1 MQRKTIISMQDDGH
15 FERIPQENEC
25 RNEAE
30 GCLLERASAVAQGVL
45 EEIEALA
52 GTTACKS
59 VQLVRLKQWAQEQ
72 DCWFC
77 DSSLFGDFFDRGS
90 ENEVYL
96 SPNSQEIVKLND
108 FRYSDDNLSSFFE
121 RIRAHNKYFDAC
133 PYRMVGF
140 AENRDGKICA
150 VLVQPFIVDAR
161 LATKEEI
168 HEEFLRIGFQAVDG
182 GEYYTNG
189 QHDIFDAVDGNV
201 LIDDDGHF
209 YFIDTI
215 IYPSDGEGYAKYH
228 SLSPRFSI

>member
-1 MQRKTIISMQDDGH
+1 MAMGNIGYIIDYKEAKGKKIISM
-15 FERIPQENEC
+15 FATEN
-25 RNEAE
+25 NEYYTE
-30 GCLLERASAVAQGVL
+30 S
-45 EEIEALA
+45 EIIEY
-52 GTTACKS
+52 K
-59 VQLVRLKQWAQEQ
+59 
-72 DCWFC
+72 
-77 DSSLFGDFFDRGS
+77 
-90 ENEVYL
+90 
-96 SPNSQEIVKLND
+96 
-108 FRYSDDNLSSFFE
+108 
-121 RIRAHNKYFDAC
+121 
-133 PYRMVGF
+133 
-140 AENRDGKICA
+140 
-150 VLVQPFIVDAR
+150 